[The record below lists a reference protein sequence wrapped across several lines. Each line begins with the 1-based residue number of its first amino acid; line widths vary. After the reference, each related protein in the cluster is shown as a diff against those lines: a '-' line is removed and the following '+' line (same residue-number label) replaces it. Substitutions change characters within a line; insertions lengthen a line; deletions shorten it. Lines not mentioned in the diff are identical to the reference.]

1 MMLIAIDFADIFLII
16 LSIIA
21 IIMIFIGLIEQI
33 LKKIIEK
40 FKNRKNSQIY

>member
-40 FKNRKNSQIY
+40 FKNRENRG

>member
-1 MMLIAIDFADIFLII
+1 MLIAIDFTDIFLII

-33 LKKIIEK
+33 FKKIIEK
-40 FKNRKNSQIY
+40 FKNRKNRG

>member
-21 IIMIFIGLIEQI
+21 IIMIFIGLIEEI

-40 FKNRKNSQIY
+40 FKNRKNRG